1 MTTRPRK
8 KKAAPPPKWRL
19 LPHWHQKLT
28 HAYSSWCI
36 YLALAANFVVDKIE
50 SVAAV
55 FPMWITAVILVA
67 ALVLGIVKQESVS
80 GKDA

>member
-1 MTTRPRK
+1 MAPRK
-8 KKAAPPPKWRL
+8 KKAPPKKWRL

-36 YLALAANFVVDKIE
+36 YAAIASQVILNNVSSLAE
-50 SVAAV
+50 V
-55 FPMWITAVILVA
+55 FGLWLTGFLLVA
-67 ALVLGIVKQESVS
+67 ALLVGVVKQESVS